1 MISYQKKRIFRQERY
16 VGDVRGLIITMTR
29 DRRNKKL
36 NIATG
41 KAKLVNNN
49 D

>member
-1 MISYQKKRIFRQERY
+1 MRCE
-16 VGDVRGLIITMTR
+16 GLNHYNDWRHI
-29 DRRNKKL
+29 RRNKKL

>member
-1 MISYQKKRIFRQERY
+1 
-16 VGDVRGLIITMTR
+16 MTR

-49 D
+49 DWLSFSIS